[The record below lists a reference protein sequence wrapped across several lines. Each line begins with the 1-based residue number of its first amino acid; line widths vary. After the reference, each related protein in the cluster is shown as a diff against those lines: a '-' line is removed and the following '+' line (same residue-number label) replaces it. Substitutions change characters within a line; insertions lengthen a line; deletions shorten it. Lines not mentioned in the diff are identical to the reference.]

1 MFEPR
6 KEIETLSPSI
16 GRVSRFYR
24 SLNMPEVALPGQPV
38 EEAKGYICVL
48 AEDEGFS
55 VLLVVDYQASRQSV
69 FFGHDGDPVPQGRVE
84 AAVLE
89 GLEFFEELG
98 FILEECELDAKG
110 GPPAWLRDLP
120 FFSPSRQAAAPARDP
135 KSVEKPAAAG
145 AGAGEGID
153 RPERVGRKGGK
164 ASPPPSRKSAPRPAT
179 FEDEALGLLEAA
191 VEEVDISPEREDAAA
206 ARLLAAL

>member
-6 KEIETLSPSI
+6 KEIETLAPAF
-16 GRVSRFYR
+16 GRVARFYR
-24 SLNMPEVALPGQPV
+24 SLNMPEVALPGQPG

-48 AEDEGFS
+48 AEDQGFS

-69 FFGHDGDPVPQGRVE
+69 FFGHDGNPVPQERLE
-84 AAVLE
+84 AAVNE

-98 FILEECELDAKG
+98 FILEECEIGAKG

-120 FFSPSRQAAAPARDP
+120 FFSPARQAVAPAP
-135 KSVEKPAAAG
+135 VQNSVETPGAAEAEPQGGYEG
-145 AGAGEGID
+145 AA
-153 RPERVGRKGGK
+153 RRGRKGGK
-164 ASPPPSRKSAPRPAT
+164 PSPPARKPESPPAT
-179 FEDEALGLLEAA
+179 FEDEALGLLESA
-191 VEEVDISPEREDAAA
+191 VEGVDISPEPEHVAA

>member
-6 KEIETLSPSI
+6 KEIETLAPAI

-55 VLLVVDYQASRQSV
+55 VLLVVDYQASRQAV
-69 FFGHDGDPVPQGRVE
+69 FFGHDGNPVPQGRVE

-98 FILEECELDAKG
+98 FILEEREIDAKS
-110 GPPAWLRDLP
+110 GPPAWLRDLS
-120 FFSPSRQAAAPARDP
+120 FFSPSRQAVAVARVP
-135 KSVEKPAAAG
+135 KDVETPAAAEAEPG
-145 AGAGEGID
+145 AGLD
-153 RPERVGRKGGK
+153 RRAKAGRKGGK
-164 ASPPPSRKSAPRPAT
+164 PSPPPSRKPEQAPAT

-191 VEEVDISPEREDAAA
+191 VEEVDISPEREHVAA

>member
-6 KEIETLSPSI
+6 KEIETLSPAF
-16 GRVSRFYR
+16 GRVSMFFR

-48 AEDEGFS
+48 SEEKGFS
-55 VLLVVDYQASRQSV
+55 VVLVVDYQASRQSV
-69 FFGHDGDPVPQGRVE
+69 FFAFDGNPVPQGQV
-84 AAVLE
+84 APVVQE

-98 FILEECELDAKG
+98 FILEECEIDAKS

-120 FFSPSRQAAAPARDP
+120 FFSPSRPAAAPP
-135 KSVEKPAAAG
+135 VKPAPVEAPVESEAAKK
-145 AGAGEGID
+145 
-153 RPERVGRKGGK
+153 GRKGGK
-164 ASPPPSRKSAPRPAT
+164 PSPPPARKPEKPPAT
-179 FEDEALGLLEAA
+179 FEDEALGLLESA
-191 VEEVDISPEREDAAA
+191 VEGVDISPETEHVAA